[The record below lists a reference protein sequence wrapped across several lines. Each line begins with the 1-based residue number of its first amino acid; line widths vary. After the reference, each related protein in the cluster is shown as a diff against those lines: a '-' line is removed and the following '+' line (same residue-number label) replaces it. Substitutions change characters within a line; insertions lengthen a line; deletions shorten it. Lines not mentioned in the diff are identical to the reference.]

1 MGKFSLD
8 IPGAVC
14 NLYSEVSQ
22 LLHRLTML
30 LDWPIHLDIQEESR
44 MLIRREENENRRER
58 NHDQEGVN
66 TIVNRG
72 TLFEG
77 KADVEGD
84 MLIEGEV
91 HGEVICSDRLTVG
104 QDGTVEANL
113 RAQDIV
119 IAGTVTGE
127 IEAEHRATLRSTA
140 QLQGRLKAKVLVVEE
155 GAALRAADC
164 DIGESRPDWPKGA

>member
-8 IPGAVC
+8 IPRGVC
-14 NLYSEVSQ
+14 NLYLEVPQ
-22 LLHRLTML
+22 LLHQTTIL
-30 LDWPIHLDIQEESR
+30 LDWPIHLDTKEGSR
-44 MLIRREENENRRER
+44 MLTRREETENHRER
-58 NHDQEGVN
+58 DHDQEGIN
-66 TIVNRG
+66 TIVSRG

-84 MLIEGEV
+84 MLIEGKV

-104 QDGTVEANL
+104 QDGNVEANL

-140 QLQGRLKAKVLVVEE
+140 QVQGRLKAKVLVVEE
-155 GAALRAADC
+155 GAVLRAADC